1 MKKITKWFTNT
12 TSKNSVNVF
21 TSSYY
26 DSAIELARMLNQIDE
41 NSSVQFNK
49 LDITIF
55 EYSTPHIYS
64 YNVSIE
70 DVLKQ
75 MQTELDAF
83 KSKLCPSIE
92 ELCKREGVKLPDT
105 SYPEGVEVSDDGS
118 FKI

>member
-1 MKKITKWFTNT
+1 MKKITKWFTNS

-21 TSSYY
+21 TSPYY
-26 DSAIELARMLNQIDE
+26 DNALDLSRMLHQIDKDV
-41 NSSVQFNK
+41 SVQFNK

-64 YNVSIE
+64 YNVSVE

-75 MQTELDAF
+75 MQTELDEI

-92 ELCKREGVKLPDT
+92 ELCKREGVTLPKT
-105 SYPEGVEVSDDGS
+105 SYPLNEMELTGDDV
-118 FKI
+118 KI